1 MTDERKSVVLPF
13 DSLKRPPKTAV
24 GFDGIP
30 RTQEQE
36 QKLNSLFAAT
46 FQGQSAERVL
56 DYIEGLTLRTVSPAD
71 ASGDQLHYREGMRFM
86 ASIILERVRKGRE
99 GK

>member
-1 MTDERKSVVLPF
+1 MTEERKGVVLPF
-13 DSLKRPPKTAV
+13 DVKRPPKNV
-24 GFDGIP
+24 LGFDGVP
-30 RTQEQE
+30 RTPEQE

-56 DYIEGLTLRTVSPAD
+56 DYIEGLTLRTVSPVG
-71 ASGDQLHYREGMRFM
+71 ASGEQLHYREGMRFM